1 MFIYGVVLMKES
13 WVEIYKIF
21 REIWIKELEIV
32 MVVVVRLRKLI
43 LVELCVLVSFK
54 DVFLKKFFFFY
65 VYVK

>member
-32 MVVVVRLRKLI
+32 MVVVVYLRKLI
-43 LVELCVLVSFK
+43 LVELFVLVSFK